1 VRRLVQAVLK
11 DKGLSQRRSC
21 ELSGLS
27 RTAVRYQPSDN
38 NELLLKRIKELA
50 FEHIRYGYRHIW
62 ALLRREGWLVNK
74 KRVWRLWKKN
84 GLQVPRRLPRQRKQG
99 MGVNVFPVRALAPN
113 HIWTLDFVA
122 DRLSHG
128 GRLRMLSVLDEFTRE
143 CLTVQVERSLKA
155 KDVQEALEKVIK
167 ERGAPCYLRSDNG
180 SEFVEKNLQKW
191 LRQNNVDSIFI
202 TPGSPW
208 ENGFCE
214 SFNGKLRD
222 ECLNMHW
229 FKTLREAKVLIE
241 MWRKEYNT
249 FRPHRALRYKTPAE
263 FAAHWNA
270 THPSDSLPI
279 VV

>member
-11 DKGLSQRRSC
+11 NKGLSQRRSC

-27 RTAVRYQPSDN
+27 RTAVRYQPSNN

-50 FEHIRYGYRHIW
+50 FEQIRYGHKRIW
-62 ALLRREGWLVNK
+62 ALLRIEGWLVNR

-84 GLQVPRRLPRQRKQG
+84 GLQVPRKIPRQRRQG
-99 MGVNVFPVRALAPN
+99 MGVHVFPMKALAPN

-128 GRLRMLSVLDEFTRE
+128 GRLRMLSVVDEFTRE
-143 CLTVQVERSLKA
+143 CLTVRVERSLKA
-155 KDVQEALEKVIK
+155 KDVQETLETIMKDK
-167 ERGAPCYLRSDNG
+167 GGPCYLRSDNG

-208 ENGFCE
+208 ENGYCE

-229 FKTLREAKVLIE
+229 FKTLKEAKVLIE
-241 MWRKEYNT
+241 MWRHEYNT
-249 FRPHRALRYKTPAE
+249 FRPHSALRYKPPSE

-270 THPSDSLPI
+270 THPSDSFPN

>member
-1 VRRLVQAVLK
+1 VRRFVQAVLI

-50 FEHIRYGYRHIW
+50 FEHIRYGYRRIW

-84 GLQVPRRLPRQRKQG
+84 GLQVPRKLPRQRKQG
-99 MGVNVFPVRALAPN
+99 MGATFFPNKALAPN

-128 GRLRMLSVLDEFTRE
+128 GRLRMLSVVDEFTRE
-143 CLTVQVERSLKA
+143 CITVRVERSLKA
-155 KDVQEALEKVIK
+155 KDVQETLEKIMK

-180 SEFVEKNLQKW
+180 SEFIEKNLQKW

-208 ENGFCE
+208 ENGYCE

-229 FKTLREAKVLIE
+229 FRTLREAKVLIE

-249 FRPHRALRYKTPAE
+249 FRPHRPLGYKTPSE

-270 THPSDSLPI
+270 THPSDSLHL